1 MPYLSARR
9 ISSNGVCFSI
19 FMCTVLQ
26 RGTCV
31 VDCFKL
37 FTKKQFICMGFPR
50 MVTCKEAETLWVL
63 YFFFNIF
70 KSTLRINYF
79 GIEVV
84 ILEAFTLEIPRK
96 SGYVTPSFVG
106 RLTGDFR
113 QVPWAFKKRTGEYS
127 ASFLWLGHAGFC
139 FQGSETQLTSVTI
152 PAAPCVS

>member
-1 MPYLSARR
+1 
-9 ISSNGVCFSI
+9 
-19 FMCTVLQ
+19 
-26 RGTCV
+26 
-31 VDCFKL
+31 
-37 FTKKQFICMGFPR
+37 MGFPR

-113 QVPWAFKKRTGEYS
+113 QVP
-127 ASFLWLGHAGFC
+127 
-139 FQGSETQLTSVTI
+139 
-152 PAAPCVS
+152 